1 MMDAAL
7 FEKMDLF
14 YLGREIVPTTG
25 ATDRPLLY
33 RSRNLT
39 THGAIIGM
47 TGSGKTGLGISLIEE
62 AAIDRIPV
70 LVIDPKGD
78 MGNLLLS
85 FPDLAP
91 DDFLPWVDEQQAGQE
106 GMGRRQLAEQVAA
119 AWAGGLRAWGQ
130 DGDRIRR
137 MRESADF
144 VLYTPGSTAGRPV
157 SVLGSL
163 DAPGADLLAD
173 TETLAGLVNSAVSS
187 LLALV
192 GIRADPLKSREHILL
207 SSLLL
212 HSWRRGE
219 DMDLETL
226 ISAVLRPPLD
236 RIGVFPVDTF
246 YPRQKRMALAMQL
259 NNIVASPAF
268 DAWSAG
274 TPLRIDDFLYSPA
287 GRPRVSIFSIAHLDD
302 SQRMFFV
309 TMLLGRLISWMR
321 RQEGATGLR
330 CLLYM
335 DEIAGYFPP
344 GASPPAKRPMLMLL
358 KQARAYGLGIVLST
372 QNPVDLDYKGLANIG
387 TWFLGRLQTRQD
399 QDRVLDGIA
408 AGSATFDRAGL
419 RRLLAGMQGR
429 NFLLH
434 SARREEPVL
443 FESRW
448 ALSYLKGPLSLAE
461 IQRLQPG
468 DRDTGAAPDLPPPAG
483 ARAAALRDTP
493 PLLAEGIR
501 QWFVPPPL
509 AMESLQYAPWLAGSA
524 TVRFFNQRRGI
535 DQQQEVLLRLPL
547 QESERTEWSG
557 AEEYPLDPSD
567 LAAAPPTG
575 AGFQALPS
583 WLGQRR
589 HLKAEEKALAD
600 YLYHSRR
607 LELLR
612 VEELKLESEPGESE
626 AAFRQRL
633 ASVLRGKREVEAARL
648 EERYQKKQR
657 QLTARLEKARARLE
671 KEETD
676 VKARGMD
683 TALSFGV
690 AIFGALFG
698 RKAVS
703 VSTASRTARGMR
715 SAGRLMKEKGDVQRA
730 RASLARLE
738 EDMEALSLELQGKL
752 AAVADRFDP
761 ERYTVRRFAITP
773 RRSDVFDVQVSLLWE
788 PVLDFSGAAF
798 HLDPAG

>member
-1 MMDAAL
+1 MVDASL

-14 YLGREIVPTTG
+14 YLGREMDPGNRTTG
-25 ATDRPLLY
+25 PPLLY

-70 LVIDPKGD
+70 IVIDPKGD
-78 MGNLLLS
+78 MGNLLLG
-85 FPDLAP
+85 FPDLAAE
-91 DDFLPWVDEQQAGQE
+91 DFLPWVDEQRATQQGLS
-106 GMGRRQLAEQVAA
+106 RRQLAEQTAA
-119 AWAGGLRAWGQ
+119 AWTEGLRAWGQ

-137 MRESADF
+137 LREGTDF

-163 DAPGADLLAD
+163 DAPGPDLLAD
-173 TETLAGLVNSAVSS
+173 SETLAGLVNSAVSS

-192 GIRADPLKSREHILL
+192 GIRADPLRSREHILL
-207 SSLLL
+207 SSLVL

-219 DMDLETL
+219 DLDLETL
-226 ISAVLRPPLD
+226 ISAVLRPPFA

-268 DAWSAG
+268 EAWNSGA
-274 TPLRIDDFLYSPA
+274 PLRIDDFLYSPA

-302 SQRMFFV
+302 SRRMFFV

-344 GASPPAKRPMLMLL
+344 GASPPAKKPMLMLL

-408 AGSATFDRAGL
+408 AGSATFDRATL

-443 FESRW
+443 FETRW

-461 IQRLQPG
+461 IQRLAQADQERKPA
-468 DRDTGAAPDLPPPAG
+468 TGPDLPQQG
-483 ARAAALRDTP
+483 VEDQAAVSATP
-493 PLLAEGIR
+493 PLLAATIR
-501 QWFVPPPL
+501 QCFLPPPL
-509 AMESLQYAPWLAGSA
+509 ATESLRLAPWLVGSA

-535 DQQQEVLLRLPL
+535 DQQQEILLRLPL
-547 QESERTEWSG
+547 QDRDPVDWSEAG
-557 AEEYPLDPSD
+557 QYPLDPDD
-567 LAAAPPTG
+567 LAATPPSG
-575 AGFQALPS
+575 AVFQHLPS
-583 WLGQRR
+583 WLEQRR

-612 VEELKLESEPGESE
+612 IEELKLESRPGESE
-626 AAFRQRL
+626 SAFRQRV
-633 ASVLRGKREVEAARL
+633 ATVLRQRREAEAARV
-648 EERYQKKQR
+648 EERYRRKQR
-657 QLTARLEKARARLE
+657 QLEARLEKARLRVE
-671 KEETD
+671 KEEGD

-730 RASLARLE
+730 RAALARLE
-738 EDMEALSLELQGKL
+738 EEMEALSLEMQGKL
-752 AAVADRFDP
+752 AAIADRFDP
-761 ERYTVRRFAITP
+761 EQYTVRSFAITP
-773 RRSDVFDVQVSLLWE
+773 RRSDIFDVRVFLLWE
-788 PVLDFSGAAF
+788 PVLDFSGAEF
-798 HLDPAG
+798 QLS